1 MDTCITSAVA
11 RQFRSSRVYLRVYRI
26 YVIIFFLFDGCMCS
40 FLESG
45 INDTELRVIALCDDC
60 HSRRPRSTA
69 VETLVYTL
77 NGAASVDINISFS

>member
-1 MDTCITSAVA
+1 M
-11 RQFRSSRVYLRVYRI
+11 Y
-26 YVIIFFLFDGCMCS
+26 S

-60 HSRRPRSTA
+60 HSRQPRSTA